1 MVHVLIARTRLNL
14 EAKEEKN
21 NDVFIEYVF

>member
-1 MVHVLIARTRLNL
+1 MVHVSAARTRLNL

-21 NDVFIEYVF
+21 NDAFIEYVF